1 MNIGLFTDTYFP
13 QINGVGTS
21 AHTLAQEL
29 ISLGHNVYIFTPS
42 DPRRTDIGNEKI
54 IEMKSMPCFIVR
66 NFRIGLL
73 YSPQEL
79 IRIKKLNLDVI
90 HTQTEFSQGTFGKIM
105 AKTLGIPMVHTYHTM
120 YEDYVHYIA
129 RGHIITPSMSHTF
142 SRIFCN
148 SADAV
153 IAPTKKVYDSLISYG
168 VKKKISIIPT
178 GIQIDKFLNENYDK
192 NEITALK
199 KNYGLDNDNPVILV
213 LGRIAEEKSIDFIIK
228 ALPKVFDNIPKARLL
243 IVGDGPYRQV
253 IEETVD
259 SCKIRDK
266 TIFTGA
272 KPWSEIGKYYQMG
285 DVLVS
290 ASVSE
295 TQGLTF
301 VEAMSSGI
309 LVLARNDKCVSDL
322 IKNGKSG
329 YIFNSQS
336 ELEEKLTF
344 ILKNRNDFD
353 DIKKEALILAESYS
367 SHEFGKKVEEL
378 YIDMLEY
385 PEKYGIGKTL
395 RLSDL
400 ERAEPLNYK
409 NLKRI
414 KLTTQNISK
423 IKRSTK
429 NIKAFAMRPAKAV
442 VKLVYKNY
450 KGGN

>member
-29 ISLGHNVYIFTPS
+29 KSLGHNVYIFTPS
-42 DPRRTDIGNEKI
+42 DPRRTDIANENI

-73 YSPQEL
+73 YSPQEIL
-79 IRIKKLNLDVI
+79 RIKNLNLDVI
-90 HTQTEFSQGTFGKIM
+90 HTQTEFSQGIFGKIM

-129 RGHIITPSMSHTF
+129 RGHIVTPAMSHTF
-142 SRIFCN
+142 SRVFCN
-148 SADAV
+148 SANAV
-153 IAPTKKVYDSLISYG
+153 IAPTQKVYDSLISYG

-178 GIQIDKFLNENYDK
+178 GIQIDRFFSENYDK

-199 KNYGLDNDNPVILV
+199 KSYGLDNDSPIVLI

-243 IVGDGPYRQV
+243 IVGDGPYRKT
-253 IEETVD
+253 IEEVID
-259 SCKIRDK
+259 NYGINDK

-301 VEAMSSGI
+301 IEAMSSGI
-309 LVLARNDKCVSDL
+309 LVLARNDKCISGL
-322 IKNGKSG
+322 IENGKSG
-329 YIFNSQS
+329 YLFDTQT
-336 ELEEKLTF
+336 ELEDKLTF
-344 ILKNRNDFD
+344 ILKNRNDFIK
-353 DIKKEALILAESYS
+353 IKKKALFLAENYS
-367 SHEFGKKVEEL
+367 SHVFGRKVESL
-378 YIDMLEY
+378 YKNMLEH
-385 PEKYGIGKTL
+385 PEEYGIGREI

-400 ERAEPLNYK
+400 EKAEPLNYK
-409 NLKRI
+409 NIRKLKVS
-414 KLTTQNISK
+414 TQKFKSL
-423 IKRSTK
+423 
-429 NIKAFAMRPAKAV
+429 AMRPAKAV
-442 VKLVYKNY
+442 VRLVYKNN